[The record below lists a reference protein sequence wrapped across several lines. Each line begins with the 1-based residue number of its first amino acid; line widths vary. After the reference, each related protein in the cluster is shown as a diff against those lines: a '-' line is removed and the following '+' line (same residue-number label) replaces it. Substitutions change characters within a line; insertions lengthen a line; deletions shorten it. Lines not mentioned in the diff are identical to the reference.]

1 VLEINIP
8 EVLAELTA
16 AFEAYE
22 RALIDNDI
30 AGVNALFWNNPDA
43 VRFGARDSER
53 QYGYAEI
60 AESRLKRGPVDQRRT
75 LHNQRITTFGS
86 DFGIANVEY
95 VPVGSSKIGR
105 QSQTWMR
112 TEHGWKIVSAHV
124 SFGVST

>member
-1 VLEINIP
+1 MLEINISA
-8 EVLAELTA
+8 VLAEVTE

-22 RALIDNDI
+22 RASIGNDI
-30 AGVNALFWNNPDA
+30 AAPNELFWHSPDA

-60 AESRLKRGPVDQRRT
+60 AEFRLRRGPVDQRRT
-75 LHNQRITTFGS
+75 LYNRRNTTFGS
-86 DFGIANVEY
+86 NFGAPNVEY

-112 TEHGWKIVSAHV
+112 TEGCWNIVSAHV
-124 SFGVST
+124 SFGV